1 MIVRHPDRAGVAKLR
16 MLLIDPSARGL
27 GLGKRLVE
35 ECTTFAR
42 AAGYHTITLWTNSIL
57 TTARAIYQRAGYQ
70 LVQSAPEPNF
80 GKDLVDG
87 DLVRVTQREAVD
99 PVLRIG
105 IEPRA
110 LRWMVEGTLDVQQAF
125 KDKRVALEDPDLLIR
140 RFVAC
145 FEPAGSALGLRLGA
159 SKPRKTR

>member
-1 MIVRHPDRAGVAKLR
+1 MDTPSPQEMVEQWKQRVATSMLKLEAALQANPAQLFSR
-16 MLLIDPSARGL
+16 L
-27 GLGKRLVE
+27 GGEVG
-35 ECTTFAR
+35 FVV
-42 AAGYHTITLWTNSIL
+42 IL
-57 TTARAIYQRAGYQ
+57 PKGRQHWAVY
-70 LVQSAPEPNF
+70 L
-80 GKDLVDG
+80 DG

>member
-1 MIVRHPDRAGVAKLR
+1 MDTPSPQEMVEQWKQRVATSMLKLEEALQANPAQLFSR
-16 MLLIDPSARGL
+16 L
-27 GLGKRLVE
+27 GGEVG
-35 ECTTFAR
+35 FVV
-42 AAGYHTITLWTNSIL
+42 IL
-57 TTARAIYQRAGYQ
+57 PKGRQHWAVY
-70 LVQSAPEPNF
+70 L
-80 GKDLVDG
+80 DG